1 MAAAMKSY
9 EVSYQRDETG
19 WWVASIPTV
28 QGCHTQGRTIE
39 EARRRIREALSLF
52 ADDADR
58 AELVDRVRLP
68 AGARQAV
75 QRFRRQRERLE
86 QVQADQ
92 RAAMEDAARA
102 LVEEVGLSVRDAGQL
117 LGLSF
122 QRVQQL
128 SAQPRVGKGRRAAA
142 K

>member
-1 MAAAMKSY
+1 
-9 EVSYQRDETG
+9 
-19 WWVASIPTV
+19 VARVPAV

-52 ADDADR
+52 VDDAER

-68 AGARQAV
+68 ARARQAV

-86 QVQADQ
+86 RAQADQ
-92 RAAMEDAARA
+92 RAAMEEAARA
-102 LVEEVGLSVRDAGQL
+102 LVEGVGLSVRDAGQL

-128 SAQPRVGKGRRAAA
+128 QARPVKRRRRAAA